1 MKVFSQFCHCVERAS
16 IDEAYLDLTNEIETK
31 LKTQDPD
38 ILSLADK
45 LRNTYVIG
53 WENNQTE
60 NNVSSKEIY
69 FIFVLSITFYN
80 EEFSFSFTFFASKA
94 DWLLFTKLHFVT

>member
-16 IDEAYLDLTNEIETK
+16 IDEAYFDLTNEIETK

-69 FIFVLSITFYN
+69 FIFMFTFYN
-80 EEFSFSFTFFASKA
+80 EEFSFSSIFFASKA
-94 DWLLFTKLHFVT
+94 DWLLFTKL